1 MNNCSNGRV
10 DILGPIGT
18 QLNFAD
24 KIPVKSCVSFRDS
37 LCGTWTDTPLSLL
50 FFSAENIQI
59 LQNTIKKGVYDKSNS
74 QYVIGQQNCDELKII
89 MRSIYLQNTQNLPYN
104 ITNQV
109 AKLNDLVVE
118 YAVHQIYN
126 EAVAY
131 LKYKRDASTIHI
143 APNLPTNTS
152 NKHHTLE
159 LKPFF

>member
-1 MNNCSNGRV
+1 MK
-10 DILGPIGT
+10 
-18 QLNFAD
+18 QLIISYLYEGIIFTNTKTTYAL
-24 KIPVKSCVSFRDS
+24 VKQ
-37 LCGTWTDTPLSLL
+37 L
-50 FFSAENIQI
+50 FVR
-59 LQNTIKKGVYDKSNS
+59 VYDKSNS

-131 LKYKRDASTIHI
+131 LKYKRDASTIQI
-143 APNLPTNTS
+143 APNLPANTS